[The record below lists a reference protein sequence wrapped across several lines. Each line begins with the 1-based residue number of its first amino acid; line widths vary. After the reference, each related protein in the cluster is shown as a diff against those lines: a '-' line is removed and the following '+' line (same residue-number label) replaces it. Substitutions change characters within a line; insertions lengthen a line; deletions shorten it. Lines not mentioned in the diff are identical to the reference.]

1 MVLFGAY
8 HTAERFFDDDRLT
21 SHFPGP
27 GSYSLKSTVE
37 GVPTSRYAR
46 KLVED
51 GGSVRPDGS
60 AILFRERDCW
70 VRGGEGPKGLTSLSA
85 GNAFVSPATYTTQP
99 GERAVKEKAPAA
111 VVNTLESRYLSPS
124 TRCLTPSHEREAKGA
139 QSPGPGVYYP
149 HEAWDFGPP
158 KHWNR
163 VNKSDKP
170 GRMPSSRSF
179 NAKMTWGEAA
189 MPRPPNPAKAAQIPT
204 KEERAWLSKRRGS
217 ARPST
222 APRCM
227 WLNGVST
234 RGGLQ
239 AWGDVATNTGPLHV
253 GNKGN
258 CASPWDRPTPR
269 RGPDSQRRGPI
280 HSREVRATS
289 PGFRETRYLN
299 RDLTRKGACKAT
311 DTPGPGQYSIRPPLE
326 RGTSFAGP
334 RRPTKCSKAATV
346 NALVASAKSRAASD
360 EKTGGAKNGMV
371 RGGDRQSQPST
382 APSQRLSIP
391 LKGRESPGPAYA
403 LPSYFDQKFVNKKT
417 FHPPRCSGTSP
428 FGTEEPSGTGRSAN
442 LAPRADENGNVR
454 AKKTNRLPK
463 ARREASSGPVAK
475 SGRADAIGRALG
487 VPVNTCMGRGILLRI
502 RADGMTFVR
511 LPWGV
516 LYTTE
521 VLTHGGN
528 AYPANPSA
536 LGNPGVVNSS
546 VDRRGR
552 VSGPTIS
559 QQGDRVDGV
568 CESGED

>member
-27 GSYSLKSTVE
+27 GSYSFKSTVE
-37 GVPTSRYAR
+37 GVPTSRRYASP
-46 KLVED
+46 LVED
-51 GGSVRPDGS
+51 GSLRPDGS

-139 QSPGPGVYYP
+139 QSPGPGIYYP
-149 HEAWDFGPP
+149 HEAWDFGSP
-158 KHWNR
+158 KDWNR

-179 NAKMTWGEAA
+179 NTKMTWGEAT

-239 AWGDVATNTGPLHV
+239 AWGDVATNTGPIHV

-280 HSREVRATS
+280 HSREARATS

-299 RDLTRKGACKAT
+299 RDLTRKGACRAT
-311 DTPGPGQYSIRPPLE
+311 DTPGPGQYSVRPPLE

-334 RRPTKCSKAATV
+334 RRQSKCSKAVTV
-346 NALVASAKSRAASD
+346 NALVASAKGRAASD
-360 EKTGGAKNGMV
+360 EKTITGAKNGMAR
-371 RGGDRQSQPST
+371 RGGDRQSRPRPST
-382 APSQRLSIP
+382 AAPSQRLSLP

-403 LPSYFDQKFVNKKT
+403 LPSDFDQKVVNKKT
-417 FHPPRCSGTSP
+417 FHPPRCSESSP
-428 FGTEEPSGTGRSAN
+428 FGTEKSRETGRSARN
-442 LAPRADENGNVR
+442 CPHADDNGTVGV
-454 AKKTNRLPK
+454 KKTKRLPK
-463 ARREASSGPVAK
+463 ARREASGSVAK
-475 SGRADAIGRALG
+475 SGRAVLAIGRALG
-487 VPVNTCMGRGILLRI
+487 VPVKTCMGRGILLRI

-521 VLTHGGN
+521 VLTHGD
-528 AYPANPSA
+528 NPY
-536 LGNPGVVNSS
+536 
-546 VDRRGR
+546 
-552 VSGPTIS
+552 
-559 QQGDRVDGV
+559 
-568 CESGED
+568 